1 MRGVR
6 VLGMRF
12 FIYVVY
18 IIFILVIRGEVY
30 FGVNLKLFREVVN
43 KLKRVI
49 FFFFLIMLWSIN
61 KFER

>member
-1 MRGVR
+1 
-6 VLGMRF
+6 MRF

-30 FGVNLKLFREVVN
+30 FGVNLKLFGEVVN